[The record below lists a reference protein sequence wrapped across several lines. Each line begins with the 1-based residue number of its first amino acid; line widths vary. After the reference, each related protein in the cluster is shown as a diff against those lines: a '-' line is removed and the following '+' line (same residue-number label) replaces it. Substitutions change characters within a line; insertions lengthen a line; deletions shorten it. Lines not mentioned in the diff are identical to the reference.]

1 MNEKRIAVLI
11 SGEYREFAIAHKSWE
26 FINNPKVDFYF
37 STWELSSQKND
48 KLGIK
53 VKENITESVIR
64 KYLPN
69 CKNIDIGS
77 GLSLKISNKTNN
89 QRMVN
94 RWLRSIEMVEASG
107 IHYDICMIIR
117 PDLFLTYDPD
127 VFYKWLGVIQD
138 DFIYT
143 LSEPIISDYFIQ
155 DLILVANRNTIINLK
170 KLPINDLSE
179 YKDIHL
185 WLAKE
190 FSKIFYRV
198 EKITGIGNTDYCIVR
213 PNTRNK
219 IHINLYTVKKDAD
232 KWYRSLHSQ
241 DTVIKEFSGFSG
253 SKVLMIRSLSDFI
266 IRKIDNVERNYEKLQ
281 ILKEN
286 GFLVPSII
294 DKEDNVLDMEYIHGQ
309 DMKTFLKLEN
319 PRKLTEFIIDVI
331 TQFKNIN
338 AVSKDYTSIFENQLS
353 FFSSDKKL
361 PFSSDQLLKR
371 LPKVLP
377 SSLCHGDFTMDNL
390 IYKDPHFYMIDP
402 STGVYDS
409 WVFDLAKLR
418 QDLDAKWFL
427 RNGDTTQFNL
437 ELSVVKQELQ
447 RVFPEAFD
455 DYLYIL
461 MLLRVYKYSH
471 EDTLEQRLLLEE
483 IKRIWK

>member
-1 MNEKRIAVLI
+1 MNEKRIAVLV
-11 SGEYREFAIAHKSWE
+11 SGEYREFEIAHKSWE
-26 FINNPKVDFYF
+26 FINNPNVDFYF
-37 STWELSSQKND
+37 STWEISKQKNP
-48 KLGIK
+48 KLGIG
-53 VKENITESVIR
+53 VKENITEHDIR

-69 CKNIDIGS
+69 CRNIDIGS
-77 GLSLKISNKTNN
+77 ELKLRISNKTNG

-94 RWLRSIEMVEASG
+94 RWIKSIEMVQASG
-107 IHYDICMIIR
+107 IDYDICIIIR
-117 PDLFLTYDPD
+117 PDLFLTYDSSL
-127 VFYKWLGVIQD
+127 FYEWLDTIED
-138 DFIYT
+138 NCIYT
-143 LSEPIISDYFIQ
+143 LSDLSTLEYFVQ
-155 DLILVANRNTIINLK
+155 DLILISSRKSITNLL
-170 KLPINDLSE
+170 KLPVSDLRE
-179 YKDIHL
+179 QKDIHQ
-185 WLAKE
+185 WLGKE
-190 FSKIFYRV
+190 LIKIFHQIRQ
-198 EKITGIGNTDYCIVR
+198 ITGIKCSDFSIVR
-213 PNTRNK
+213 PNSRNK
-219 IHINLYTVKKDAD
+219 PDINLTTIKKDAA
-232 KWYRSLHSQ
+232 KWYRSLYSN
-241 DTVIKEFSGFSG
+241 DTIIKEFSGFSG
-253 SKVLMIRSLSDFI
+253 SKVLMIKSLSDFI

-353 FFSSDKKL
+353 FFSNDKKL
-361 PFSSDQLLKR
+361 PFSSDRLLER

-437 ELSVVKQELQ
+437 ELSVIKQELQ

-471 EDTLEQRLLLEE
+471 DDTLEQRLLLEE